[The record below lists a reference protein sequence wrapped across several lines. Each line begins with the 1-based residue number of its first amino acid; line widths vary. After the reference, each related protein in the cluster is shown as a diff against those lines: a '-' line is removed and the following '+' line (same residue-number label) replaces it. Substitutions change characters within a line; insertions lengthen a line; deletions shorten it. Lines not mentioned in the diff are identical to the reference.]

1 MPTNSQQEYV
11 RPATVD
17 AAVELIRGGPRV
29 AVVAGG
35 TDLLLRIPP
44 ETETLVD
51 LSDLELDYVAA
62 TPDGVHVGAMTT
74 LTTMTEDR
82 ALASLAGGVIP
93 AMMVHVGSPL
103 IRNLATIGGHLVRG
117 RLSDIVPVLA
127 ALDARVTYS
136 DGTVERTAPLLDFY
150 EHGTN
155 RGSILLTEVS
165 IPSDPPGAAAS
176 FRRFSLTAY
185 DMALMNCAVWVT
197 LDAGTVSRARIVFG
211 DTPAVAAPAPD
222 AAQRL
227 VGRVL
232 DPHRNA
238 EVAALAAAEI
248 TVGDDGYASDEYRH
262 NLAEVLARRCLDDLG
277 GARP

>member
-1 MPTNSQQEYV
+1 MPTTRQQEYV
-11 RPATVD
+11 RPTTVE
-17 AAVELIRGGPRV
+17 AAVDLIRRGPRV
-29 AVVAGG
+29 AIVGGG

-44 ETETLVD
+44 QTEILVD

-62 TPDGVHVGAMTT
+62 TPDGVRVGAMTT
-74 LTTMTEDR
+74 LTTMAEDR
-82 ALASLAGGVIP
+82 ALASIAGGVIP

-127 ALDARVTYS
+127 VLDTHVTYS
-136 DGTVERTAPLLDFY
+136 DGTIERTVPLLDFY

-155 RGSILLTEVS
+155 RAPILLTEAT
-165 IPSDPPGAAAS
+165 IPPDPPGAAAS

-197 LDAGTVSRARIVFG
+197 RDGGKVSRSRIVFG
-211 DTPAVAAPAPD
+211 DTPAIAAPAPD
-222 AAQRL
+222 AARLL
-227 VGRVL
+227 VGNEL
-232 DPHRNA
+232 DPRRNA

-248 TVGDDGYASDEYRH
+248 SVGNDGYASDTYRR
-262 NLAEVLARRCLDDLG
+262 NLAEVLARRCLDDLN
-277 GARP
+277 GAGP